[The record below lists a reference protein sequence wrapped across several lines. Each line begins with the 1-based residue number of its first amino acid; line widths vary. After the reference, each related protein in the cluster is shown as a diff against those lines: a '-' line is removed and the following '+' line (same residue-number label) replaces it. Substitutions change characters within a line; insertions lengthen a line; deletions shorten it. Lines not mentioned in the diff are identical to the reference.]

1 MPSPPSFP
9 SRIFSRDG
17 KTLKTLKESP
27 LQQRRSGGRRPRPR
41 HRGRWR
47 EGRSEMEH
55 DESERVVSDRL
66 RKRVE
71 EVRAV
76 TQEHLNP
83 IKDHVNFTL
92 QQAYFKCAYEC
103 FDRRRRQEDINNC
116 VEHCSVP
123 VLNANNL
130 VEAEMETFLE
140 RLQRAVTVCQDKF
153 EAAKLQKIKTS
164 AVSDLESCVDQA
176 IEANVQ
182 VIPHAVDRL
191 KASLS
196 IS

>member
-1 MPSPPSFP
+1 RNILTDRYSRGGGDVNSPCLPLLPSQAAS
-9 SRIFSRDG
+9 SRGWQNLINP
-17 KTLKTLKESP
+17 KNP
-27 LQQRRSGGRRPRPR
+27 LSSGGVRE
-41 HRGRWR
+41 GGDLGLVTEGAGG

-66 RKRVE
+66 RKKLE

-76 TQEHLNP
+76 ALEHLNP
-83 IKDHVNFTL
+83 IQDHVNFTL
-92 QQAYFKCAYEC
+92 Q
-103 FDRRRRQEDINNC
+103 
-116 VEHCSVP
+116 
-123 VLNANNL
+123 
-130 VEAEMETFLE
+130 E
-140 RLQRAVTVCQDKF
+140 RLHRAVMVCQDKF

-176 IEANVQ
+176 IQANVE